1 MVNYLFSEVHF
12 THALKKVLGISI
24 LVGVYSAII
33 YFGFEQINL
42 HSSNWLSYSQS
53 VFGIILGLLL
63 VFRSNR
69 AYERWWEART
79 LWGQLVNSSRNL
91 AIKIQV
97 LLMPNAKEA
106 KKFAELI
113 NTFCE
118 VLAIHL
124 RQKSTRDDFKKFLSM
139 SNLPDH
145 VPSYVAQELYRT
157 LSENAKATTRF
168 NLWLL
173 DSEFSKFM
181 DICGGCERIKNTF
194 ISLSFRVFVKHV
206 FIIFILFLPCSL
218 IDTLGIWAIPATI
231 IITYLIIAIEGI
243 ARNLEEP
250 FGLTEDHL
258 NLSSITESIR
268 ESVNEVLLGLQ
279 SNQESKVKSIS

>member
-1 MVNYLFSEVHF
+1 MISYLFSEVHF

-33 YFGFEQINL
+33 YFWFEQDNL

-79 LWGQLVNSSRNL
+79 LWGQLVNASRNL
-91 AIKIQV
+91 AIKIRV
-97 LLMPNAKEA
+97 LLSPNTDEA
-106 KKFAELI
+106 KKFSELI

-124 RQKSTRDDFKKFLSM
+124 RQKSTRDDFKKFLKMVS
-139 SNLPDH
+139 LPSH
-145 VPSYVAQELYRT
+145 VPSYVAQELYRE
-157 LSENAKATTRF
+157 LSEKTKASKRL

-173 DSEFSKFM
+173 DNEFSKFM

-218 IDTLGIWAIPATI
+218 IDTLGVWAIPATI

-258 NLSSITESIR
+258 NLGSITESIR
-268 ESVNEVLLGLQ
+268 ESVNEVLLGQ
-279 SNQESKVKSIS
+279 NSNEESNSI